1 MLRLTHGTEVMT
13 TDQRKRKA
21 PISAEYLQTAVFSD
35 DLISNIKSIEIE
47 ENKEHILQSS
57 ELLNKIRDDIAKII
71 REKSEKEGITYNE
84 TKVLQNFPWI
94 SEQKMKKFIKELPTV
109 SEDIKFNSFTK
120 SDIYQNKNEVDSL
133 IYISESI
140 FGSWSDIFDEI
151 ISDDQAKESRITK
164 ANNRRKG
171 IIKIIN
177 NQSLSKK
184 NWSEYWDKMIDF
196 IVDEKLKNS
205 KNHLDHQIVGWE
217 IQNRMTMNEIKEKPF
232 EAIREMT
239 STRGRMLVLKK
250 WEILIKHPHLKYQN
264 ILEDVVGFSV
274 SKSSKYNGK
283 YFSKYSY

>member
-1 MLRLTHGTEVMT
+1 
-13 TDQRKRKA
+13 
-21 PISAEYLQTAVFSD
+21 
-35 DLISNIKSIEIE
+35 
-47 ENKEHILQSS
+47 
-57 ELLNKIRDDIAKII
+57 
-71 REKSEKEGITYNE
+71 
-84 TKVLQNFPWI
+84 
-94 SEQKMKKFIKELPTV
+94 MKKFIKELPTV

-140 FGSWSDIFDEI
+140 FGSWSDIFEEI

-250 WEILIKHPHLKYQN
+250 WKILIKHPHLKYQN

-274 SKSSKYNGK
+274 SKSSKSNGK
-283 YFSKYSY
+283 YFSKYSN